1 MQMDFENQG
10 PAFRSFRAPGW
21 DLTATCTTNLPSRVK
36 KDTKAKRIL
45 GVFEAMRLLAIPRIL
60 LKLPVFIE
68 RTAFTFAFHLKWS
81 QCLLISD
88 TTHQM

>member
-1 MQMDFENQG
+1 MGSNCHVYHESTVSG
-10 PAFRSFRAPGW
+10 EKGYKS
-21 DLTATCTTNLPSRVK
+21 K
-36 KDTKAKRIL
+36 KDSV
-45 GVFEAMRLLAIPRIL
+45 VFEVMRLLVIPRIL

-68 RTAFTFAFHLKWS
+68 RIEFTFAFHLKWS